1 MAQQIASMFA
11 SLGFKVD
18 KSGLEEFSN
27 SLRQVRTDT
36 VKWARSSGILTKKIT
51 GLKDSINGLNTALDK
66 TSIARANQ
74 SLAST
79 YQNLSVHVNKVNKN
93 LRGLVYIRKD
103 VTEAMGKINGAAIS
117 SVPNWERYAKAIKDA
132 RTELQAL
139 KATKGIPTP
148 PTGRGGS
155 GGGNNGSGA
164 YNGGGRSN
172 VGGQG
177 SKSTGDLGRGFFR
190 SMLPAVALGGGGL
203 AGIAASAGYVVKEV
217 TQAGR
222 EVNKMRIILQMAS
235 KDSKDLENNFK
246 FVRDTAQEM
255 GVDVVEFGNAYAKM
269 LSATRDNTILS
280 SKDKEMMFSNLSK
293 YMVTIGASTDDQK
306 GIFRALTQMFTK
318 GKIQAEEMLQ
328 MAERG
333 VPAAIAIKDAAIKG
347 LGMTNEQFNKAQQKG
362 LLDPSKLLPI
372 MAASLAKLATESGAY
387 EKATNSSAAA
397 QQRFYNTLKLLSD
410 TIYQG
415 GLDAALKDMFNG
427 LTKFVGAVTD
437 NIEGIKSFIKVL
449 KIIKGYW
456 DKFSDAVGKALGLVD
471 KYSDST
477 EKATEKT
484 SKFSEH
490 IDRLKTFFSYLI
502 FPIKIVTKA
511 LGFFKD
517 TIDDIDAGK
526 WTWLDTLGVKVEIWS
541 NNIQA
546 RLGLVQLAWKNTK
559 KMFLNPIE
567 STKRLFS
574 GDYQIEN
581 FGANNVT
588 PKTAF
593 DQKALIQ
600 RDVQNKIKQSSQ
612 KELDKIK
619 QMSMP
624 KVPLMPTPNLGL
636 KGEMPTLEK
645 MFGVNVYIDGNQ
657 MNPSYITTSLMG

>member
-27 SLRQVRTDT
+27 NLRQVRTDT
-36 VKWARSSGILTKKIT
+36 VKWARSSGILSTKIR
-51 GLKDSINGLNTALDK
+51 GLKDSIKGLNTALNQ
-66 TSIARANQ
+66 TSMARANQ

-79 YQNLSVHVNKVNKN
+79 YQQLSVHVNRVNKN
-93 LRGLVYIRKD
+93 LRGLVHIRKD
-103 VTEAMGKINGAAIS
+103 VTNAMGKINGATIS
-117 SVPNWERYAKAIKDA
+117 SVPNWERYTKAIREA
-132 RTELQAL
+132 RIELERL
-139 KATKGIPTP
+139 RNTRGLPNP
-148 PTGRGGS
+148 PS
-155 GGGNNGSGA
+155 GGGG
-164 YNGGGRSN
+164 NGGGRGNGNGNGRGRGNGFGRDRESP
-172 VGGQG
+172 
-177 SKSTGDLGRGFFR
+177 SELGRGFFR
-190 SMLPAVALGGGGL
+190 SMMPAVALGGGGL
-203 AGIAASAGYVVKEV
+203 VGIAASAGYIVKEV

-222 EVNKMRIILQMAS
+222 EVNKMRIVLQMAS
-235 KDSKDLENNFK
+235 KDSKDLEHNFK

-255 GVDVVEFGNAYAKM
+255 GVDIVEFGNAYAKM
-269 LSATRDNTILS
+269 LSATRDNTVLS
-280 SKDKEMMFSNLSK
+280 NKDKEMMFSNLSK

-318 GKIQAEEMLQ
+318 GKVQAEEMLQ

-333 VPAAIAIKDAAIKG
+333 VPAAIEIKRAAMEG
-347 LGMTNEQFNKAQQKG
+347 LKMTEEQFNKAQQKG

-372 MAASLAKLATESGAY
+372 MANNLARLATESGAY

-397 QQRFYNTLKLLSD
+397 QQRFYNTLKLLAD

-559 KMFLNPIE
+559 KMLLNPIE

-588 PKTAF
+588 PKSAF
-593 DQKALIQ
+593 DQRSLMQ
-600 RDVQNKIKQSSQ
+600 RDVQNKIKQSSK

-619 QMSMP
+619 QMSTP

>member
-27 SLRQVRTDT
+27 NLRQVRTDT

-51 GLKDSINGLNTALDK
+51 GLKDSIKGLNTALNQ
-66 TSIARANQ
+66 TSMARANQ

-79 YQNLSVHVNKVNKN
+79 YQQLSVHVNRVNKN
-93 LRGLVYIRKD
+93 LRGLVHIRKD
-103 VTEAMGKINGAAIS
+103 VTNAMGKINGATIS
-117 SVPNWERYAKAIKDA
+117 SVPNWERYAKAIRDA
-132 RTELQAL
+132 RIELERL
-139 KATKGIPTP
+139 RNTRGLPNP
-148 PTGRGGS
+148 PS
-155 GGGNNGSGA
+155 GGGG
-164 YNGGGRSN
+164 NGGGRGN
-172 VGGQG
+172 GNGNGGG
-177 SKSTGDLGRGFFR
+177 RGNGFGRDRESPSELGRGFFR
-190 SMLPAVALGGGGL
+190 SMLPAVALGGGGY
-203 AGIAASAGYVVKEV
+203 AAIAATAGYVVKETV
-217 TQAGR
+217 EAGR
-222 EVNKMRIILQMAS
+222 EVNKMRIVLQMAS
-235 KDSKDLENNFK
+235 KDSKDLEHNFK

-269 LSATRDNTILS
+269 LSATRDNTVLS

-293 YMVTIGASTDDQK
+293 YMVTIGSSTDDQK

-318 GKIQAEEMLQ
+318 GKLQAEEMLQ

-333 VPAAIAIKDAAIKG
+333 VPAAIEIKNAAIKG

-372 MAASLAKLATESGAY
+372 MAEQLAKLATESGAY
-387 EKATNSSAAA
+387 DKAINSSAAA
-397 QQRFYNTLKLLSD
+397 QQRFYNTLKLTAD
-410 TIYQG
+410 AIYQG
-415 GLDAALKDMFNG
+415 GLDQGLTILFNA
-427 LTKFVGAVTD
+427 LTKFVQVVGD
-437 NIEGIKSFIKVL
+437 NIKGIIAFIKVL

-484 SKFSEH
+484 SKFSDQIE
-490 IDRLKTFFSYLI
+490 RLKTFFSYLI

-517 TIDDIDAGK
+517 TIDDMDAGK
-526 WTWLDTLGVKVEIWS
+526 WTWLDTLGIKVEIWS

-567 STKRLFS
+567 STKRLF
-574 GDYQIEN
+574 GGEYQIEN

-588 PKTAF
+588 PKSAF
-593 DQKALIQ
+593 DQKSLIQ

-619 QMSMP
+619 QMSTP